1 MYEKIKCLELTNHQ
15 MIKKTASLMEE
26 TSEKK
31 NDNVVN
37 LIEVVFSSALSL
49 FIAFL
54 TEKYIIKDMTPSTIK
69 SIVIFFIVAV
79 VLYCILFIVTKTI
92 YSFITRKVNNLIFN
106 KRSHSVDV
114 SQKKIDEII
123 ADFDNIAFDNLIISE
138 NFIKG
143 MKSNSDINLRT
154 YYFHEALYYLR
165 IAMTKTIQITDN
177 YVRERTLNIK
187 TNTTGV
193 DVFRLY
199 NAYHIMKQ
207 LYTTLS
213 SEFSL
218 NESNYI
224 INTYTEELE
233 ECLAKQLMDLDKNL
247 IEIETRC
254 QKALADL
261 NKSE

>member
-1 MYEKIKCLELTNHQ
+1 
-15 MIKKTASLMEE
+15 
-26 TSEKK
+26 
-31 NDNVVN
+31 
-37 LIEVVFSSALSL
+37 
-49 FIAFL
+49 
-54 TEKYIIKDMTPSTIK
+54 
-69 SIVIFFIVAV
+69 
-79 VLYCILFIVTKTI
+79 
-92 YSFITRKVNNLIFN
+92 
-106 KRSHSVDV
+106 
-114 SQKKIDEII
+114 
-123 ADFDNIAFDNLIISE
+123 
-138 NFIKG
+138 

-154 YYFHEALYYLR
+154 YYFHEALFYLR

-207 LYTTLS
+207 LYTILS

-218 NESNYI
+218 NKSNNI

-233 ECLAKQLMDLDKNL
+233 ECLVKQLMDLDKNL